1 MGRCSYWDRLCS
13 GDPDLGS
20 RHNKRM
26 VVMEEI
32 ANLKYIIEC
41 QKNVMEAQRQTL
53 VIQQQ
58 LLHEKSHTENNRT
71 DAIAKLPRL
80 SANRGIPQEKTKMTL
95 KQYLTY
101 YKITQKDFAAKIDV
115 TENTIK
121 NYMHGISSPQVSI
134 ACLIEEITDGIV
146 STDTW
151 RQLKKRKASKGGH
164 LLHNW
169 RVENQ
174 IIAKELSK
182 ALRITQSCISKYE
195 NGWMQPSR
203 NLAEKIEN
211 HTNHAVPR
219 DAWLEEL

>member
-1 MGRCSYWDRLCS
+1 MG
-13 GDPDLGS
+13 
-20 RHNKRM
+20 M

-58 LLHEKSHTENNRT
+58 LLHVQSHTENNRT
-71 DAIAKLPRL
+71 DAIQKLPRL
-80 SANRGIPQEKTKMTL
+80 SGNRGLPQLKKTMTL
-95 KQYLTY
+95 KEYLAY
-101 YKITQKDFAAKIDV
+101 YKITLKDFAKKIDV
-115 TENTIK
+115 TEVTIR
-121 NYMHGISSPQVSI
+121 NYMHGKSAPQVGI
-134 ACLIEEITDGIV
+134 AYLIEEATDGVV
-146 STDTW
+146 SAATW
-151 RQLKKRKASKGGH
+151 QQLKRRKASKGGF

-169 RVENQ
+169 RVKNQ
-174 IIAKELSK
+174 VIAKDLSK

-203 NLAEKIEN
+203 NLAKKIEN
-211 HTNHAVPR
+211 HTNYAVPR

>member
-1 MGRCSYWDRLCS
+1 MDF
-13 GDPDLGS
+13 
-20 RHNKRM
+20 RHNMGM

-58 LLHEKSHTENNRT
+58 LLHVQSQTKQNGTEE
-71 DAIAKLPRL
+71 IAKLPKL
-80 SANRGIPQEKTKMTL
+80 SANRGLPQLKKTMTL
-95 KQYLTY
+95 REYLAY
-101 YKITQKDFAAKIDV
+101 YKITLKDFAKKIDV
-115 TENTIK
+115 TEVTIR
-121 NYMHGISSPQVSI
+121 NYMHGKSSPQISI
-134 ACLIEEITDGIV
+134 AYLIEEATDGVV
-146 STDTW
+146 SASTW
-151 RQLKKRKASKGGH
+151 QQLKRRKASKGGF

-169 RVENQ
+169 RVKNQ
-174 IIAKELSK
+174 VIAKDLSK

-203 NLAEKIEN
+203 NLAEKIET
-211 HTNHAVPR
+211 HTHYAVPR

>member
-1 MGRCSYWDRLCS
+1 MDF
-13 GDPDLGS
+13 
-20 RHNKRM
+20 RHNMGM

-58 LLHEKSHTENNRT
+58 LLHVQSQTKQNGTQE
-71 DAIAKLPRL
+71 IAKLPKL
-80 SANRGIPQEKTKMTL
+80 SANRGLPQLKKTMTL
-95 KQYLTY
+95 KEYLAY
-101 YKITQKDFAAKIDV
+101 YKITLKDFAKKIDV
-115 TENTIK
+115 TEVTIR
-121 NYMHGISSPQVSI
+121 NYMHGKSSPQVSI
-134 ACLIEEITDGIV
+134 AYLIEEATDGVV
-146 STDTW
+146 SASTW
-151 RQLKKRKASKGGH
+151 QQLKRRKASKGGF

-169 RVENQ
+169 RVNNQ
-174 IIAKELSK
+174 VIAKDLSK

-211 HTNHAVPR
+211 HTNYAVPR

>member
-1 MGRCSYWDRLCS
+1 MG
-13 GDPDLGS
+13 
-20 RHNKRM
+20 M

-58 LLHEKSHTENNRT
+58 LLHVQSQTKQNKIDE
-71 DAIAKLPRL
+71 IAKLPKL
-80 SANRGIPQEKTKMTL
+80 SANRGLPQLKKTMTL
-95 KQYLTY
+95 KEYLAY
-101 YKITQKDFAAKIDV
+101 YKITHKDFAKKIDV
-115 TENTIK
+115 TETTIR
-121 NYMHGISSPQVSI
+121 NYIHGKSSPQVSI
-134 ACLIEEITDGIV
+134 AYLIEEATDGVV
-146 STDTW
+146 SASTW
-151 RQLKKRKASKGGH
+151 KQLKRRKASKGGF

-169 RVENQ
+169 RVNNHV
-174 IIAKELSK
+174 IAKDLSK

-211 HTNHAVPR
+211 HTNYAVPR

>member
-1 MGRCSYWDRLCS
+1 
-13 GDPDLGS
+13 
-20 RHNKRM
+20 
-26 VVMEEI
+26 MEEI

-58 LLHEKSHTENNRT
+58 LLHVQSQTKQNGTEE
-71 DAIAKLPRL
+71 IAKLPRL
-80 SANRGIPQEKTKMTL
+80 SANRGLPQLKKTMTL
-95 KQYLTY
+95 KEYLAY
-101 YKITQKDFAAKIDV
+101 YKITLKDFAKKIDV
-115 TENTIK
+115 TEVTIR
-121 NYMHGISSPQVSI
+121 NYMHGKSSPQISI
-134 ACLIEEITDGIV
+134 AYLIEEATNGVV
-146 STDTW
+146 SASTW
-151 RQLKKRKASKGGH
+151 QQLKRRKASKGGF

-169 RVENQ
+169 RVKNQ
-174 IIAKELSK
+174 VIAKDLSK

-211 HTNHAVPR
+211 HTNYAVPR

>member
-1 MGRCSYWDRLCS
+1 MG
-13 GDPDLGS
+13 
-20 RHNKRM
+20 M

-58 LLHEKSHTENNRT
+58 LLHVQSQTKQNGTEE
-71 DAIAKLPRL
+71 IAKLPKL
-80 SANRGIPQEKTKMTL
+80 SANRGLPQLKKTMTL
-95 KQYLTY
+95 REYLAY
-101 YKITQKDFAAKIDV
+101 YKITLKDFAKKIDV
-115 TENTIK
+115 TEVTIR
-121 NYMHGISSPQVSI
+121 NYMHGKSSPQISI
-134 ACLIEEITDGIV
+134 AYLIEEATDGVV
-146 STDTW
+146 SASTW
-151 RQLKKRKASKGGH
+151 QQLKRRKASKGGF

-169 RVENQ
+169 RVKNQ
-174 IIAKELSK
+174 VIAKDLSK

-211 HTNHAVPR
+211 HTNYAVPR

>member
-1 MGRCSYWDRLCS
+1 MDF
-13 GDPDLGS
+13 
-20 RHNKRM
+20 RHNMGM

-58 LLHEKSHTENNRT
+58 LLHVQSQTKQNGTEE
-71 DAIAKLPRL
+71 IAKLPKL
-80 SANRGIPQEKTKMTL
+80 SANRGLPQLKKTMTL
-95 KQYLTY
+95 REYLAY
-101 YKITQKDFAAKIDV
+101 YKITLKDFAKKIDV
-115 TENTIK
+115 TEVTIR
-121 NYMHGISSPQVSI
+121 NYMHGKSSPQISI
-134 ACLIEEITDGIV
+134 AYLIEEATDGVV
-146 STDTW
+146 SASTW
-151 RQLKKRKASKGGH
+151 QQLKRRKASKGGF

-169 RVENQ
+169 RVKNQ
-174 IIAKELSK
+174 VIAKDLSK

-211 HTNHAVPR
+211 HTNYAVPR

>member
-1 MGRCSYWDRLCS
+1 MDF
-13 GDPDLGS
+13 
-20 RHNKRM
+20 RHNMGM

-58 LLHEKSHTENNRT
+58 LLHVQSQTKQNGTQE
-71 DAIAKLPRL
+71 IAKLPKL
-80 SANRGIPQEKTKMTL
+80 SANRGLPQLKKTMTL
-95 KQYLTY
+95 KEYLAY
-101 YKITQKDFAAKIDV
+101 YKITLKDFAKKIDV
-115 TENTIK
+115 TEVTIR
-121 NYMHGISSPQVSI
+121 NYMHGKSSPQIGI
-134 ACLIEEITDGIV
+134 AYLIEEATDGVV
-146 STDTW
+146 SAATW
-151 RQLKKRKASKGGH
+151 QQLKRRKASKGGF

-169 RVENQ
+169 RVKNQ
-174 IIAKELSK
+174 VIAKDLSK

-211 HTNHAVPR
+211 HTNYAVPR

>member
-1 MGRCSYWDRLCS
+1 MDF
-13 GDPDLGS
+13 
-20 RHNKRM
+20 RHNMGM

-58 LLHEKSHTENNRT
+58 LLHVQSQTKQNGTEE
-71 DAIAKLPRL
+71 IAKLPRL
-80 SANRGIPQEKTKMTL
+80 SANRGLPQLKKTMTL
-95 KQYLTY
+95 KEYLAY
-101 YKITQKDFAAKIDV
+101 YKITLKDFAKKIDV
-115 TENTIK
+115 TEVTIR
-121 NYMHGISSPQVSI
+121 NYMHGKSSPQISI
-134 ACLIEEITDGIV
+134 AYLIEEATNGVV
-146 STDTW
+146 SASTW
-151 RQLKKRKASKGGH
+151 QQLKRRKASKGGF

-169 RVENQ
+169 RVKNQ
-174 IIAKELSK
+174 VIAKDLSK

-211 HTNHAVPR
+211 HTNYAVPR

>member
-1 MGRCSYWDRLCS
+1 MDF
-13 GDPDLGS
+13 
-20 RHNKRM
+20 RHNMGM

-58 LLHEKSHTENNRT
+58 LLHVQSQTKQNGTEE
-71 DAIAKLPRL
+71 IAKLPKL
-80 SANRGIPQEKTKMTL
+80 SANRGLPQLKKTMTL
-95 KQYLTY
+95 KEYLAY
-101 YKITQKDFAAKIDV
+101 YKITLKDFAKKIDV
-115 TENTIK
+115 TEVTIR
-121 NYMHGISSPQVSI
+121 NYMHGKSSPQISI
-134 ACLIEEITDGIV
+134 AYLIEEATDGVV
-146 STDTW
+146 SAATW
-151 RQLKKRKASKGGH
+151 QQLKRRKASKGGF

-169 RVENQ
+169 RVKNQ
-174 IIAKELSK
+174 VIAKDLSK

-211 HTNHAVPR
+211 HTNYAVPR

>member
-1 MGRCSYWDRLCS
+1 MG
-13 GDPDLGS
+13 
-20 RHNKRM
+20 M

-58 LLHEKSHTENNRT
+58 LMHSQSQNEQNGTHE
-71 DAIAKLPRL
+71 IAKLPKL
-80 SANRGIPQEKTKMTL
+80 SANRGLPQLKKTMTL
-95 KQYLTY
+95 KEYLAY
-101 YKITQKDFAAKIDV
+101 YKITLKDFAKKIDV
-115 TENTIK
+115 TEVTIR
-121 NYMHGISSPQVSI
+121 NYMLGKSSPQITI
-134 ACLIEEITDGIV
+134 AYLIEEVTDGVV
-146 STDTW
+146 SASTW
-151 RQLKKRKASKGGH
+151 QQLKRRKASKGGF

-169 RVENQ
+169 RVNNQ
-174 IIAKELSK
+174 IIAKDLSK

-203 NLAEKIEN
+203 KLAKKIEH
-211 HTNHAVPR
+211 HTNYAVPC